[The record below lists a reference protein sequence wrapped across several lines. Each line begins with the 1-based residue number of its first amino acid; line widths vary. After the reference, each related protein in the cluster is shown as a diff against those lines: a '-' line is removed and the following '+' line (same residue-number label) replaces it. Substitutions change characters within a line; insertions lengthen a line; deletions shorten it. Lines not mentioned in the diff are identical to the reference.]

1 MPLVKELA
9 AELPPELPPG
19 VFAHVGDGV
28 RLGVRFG
35 LGAGEAVPAGASW
48 KVLWMLCVIEEC
60 TTTRPACI
68 SPTISPRSCTRWR
81 TCEVV
86 RADRGRWGE
95 TWGGVGRCGEMW
107 GDVGR
112 CAAQVVHAL
121 ARLGEGVRDEPYTS
135 LYLRISPRHLG
146 EGVRDEHGAAQQVE
160 GLRRELRRAEARGV
174 EDGHLREPAQ
184 G

>member
-81 TCEVV
+81 TCEV
-86 RADRGRWGE
+86 RADGGRWGE
-95 TWGGVGRCGEMW
+95 TWGDTGRCGEMW
-107 GDVGR
+107 GGVGNK
-112 CAAQVVHAL
+112 
-121 ARLGEGVRDEPYTS
+121 
-135 LYLRISPRHLG
+135 
-146 EGVRDEHGAAQQVE
+146 
-160 GLRRELRRAEARGV
+160 
-174 EDGHLREPAQ
+174 
-184 G
+184 

>member
-1 MPLVKELA
+1 MGLALVWLLPLSRRSAGSAPGVPLVNELA
-9 AELPPELPPG
+9 AEFPPELPPG

-28 RLGVRFG
+28 RLGVGFG

-81 TCEVV
+81 TCE
-86 RADRGRWGE
+86 
-95 TWGGVGRCGEMW
+95 MW

-112 CAAQVVHAL
+112 W
-121 ARLGEGVRDEPYTS
+121 GEMWGE
-135 LYLRISPRHLG
+135 RHG
-146 EGVRDEHGAAQQVE
+146 EI
-160 GLRRELRRAEARGV
+160 
-174 EDGHLREPAQ
+174 
-184 G
+184 